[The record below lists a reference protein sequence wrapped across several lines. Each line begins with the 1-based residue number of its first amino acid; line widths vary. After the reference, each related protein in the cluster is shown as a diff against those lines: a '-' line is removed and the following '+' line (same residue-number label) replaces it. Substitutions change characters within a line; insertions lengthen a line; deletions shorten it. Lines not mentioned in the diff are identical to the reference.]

1 MRGKWK
7 IKRSNVDKSTLK
19 SLGGRQETEEER
31 WREGGRWM
39 FILTMTFCL
48 LLD

>member
-19 SLGGRQETEEER
+19 SLGGKARDR
-31 WREGGRWM
+31 RRKMEGGREM
-39 FILTMTFCL
+39 DVYINNDILSTS
-48 LLD
+48 

>member
-31 WREGGRWM
+31 WREGDG
-39 FILTMTFCL
+39 CL
-48 LLD
+48 Y

>member
-19 SLGGRQETEEER
+19 SLGGKGKRDSR
-31 WREGGRWM
+31 RKMEGGRWM